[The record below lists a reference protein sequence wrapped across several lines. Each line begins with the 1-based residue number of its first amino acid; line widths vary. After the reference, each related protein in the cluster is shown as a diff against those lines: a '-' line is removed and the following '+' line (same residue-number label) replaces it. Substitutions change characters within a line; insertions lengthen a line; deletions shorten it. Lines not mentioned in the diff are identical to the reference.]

1 MIHVHKLFI
10 VGLFVLTAGSI
21 NASAQSF
28 PQRYD
33 GELDVCGKVSAGMKE
48 GKSLEAALIDL
59 FLSYSDQSTPAY
71 RSIQRAIIYN
81 AIQGCH
87 YDGGDVVR
95 AALRIDM
102 NLPLLVLS
110 MSESGVGLETL
121 SDALQQ
127 AGLSLA
133 TINDAVELATV
144 EGQTPSPGYAYV
156 LPPPFEVFGGG
167 GSSGTAGNGGGL
179 GQASPFIP

>member
-1 MIHVHKLFI
+1 MTHILRIFT
-10 VGLFVLTAGSI
+10 VGVFLSTVGSL
-21 NASAQSF
+21 NAFAQSF

-33 GELDVCGKVSAGMKE
+33 GELNVCSKVSGGMNQ
-48 GKSLEAALIDL
+48 GKSLESALVDL
-59 FLSYSDQSTPAY
+59 FLSYSDQPARAY
-71 RSIQRAIIYN
+71 HSIQRAIVDT

-110 MSESGVGLETL
+110 MSESGVGMETL
-121 SDALQQ
+121 RDALRQ
-127 AGLSLA
+127 AGLSRSA
-133 TINDAVELATV
+133 IDDAVEVARLESQA
-144 EGQTPSPGYAYV
+144 PSPANTFL
-156 LPPPFEVFGGG
+156 LPPPFEVFGVG
-167 GSSGTAGNGGGL
+167 GSSGSATSGGGL

>member
-1 MIHVHKLFI
+1 MTRMLKIFV
-10 VGLFVLTAGSI
+10 VGVSLLTIGSLD
-21 NASAQSF
+21 AFAQSF

-33 GELDVCGKVSAGMKE
+33 GDLNVCGKVSSSMNQ
-48 GKSLEAALIDL
+48 GKSLESALVSL
-59 FLSYSDQSTPAY
+59 FLSYSDQPPQAY
-71 RSIQRAIIYN
+71 HSVQRAIVDT

-110 MSESGVGLETL
+110 MSESGVGMETL
-121 SDALQQ
+121 RDALQQ
-127 AGLSLA
+127 AGLSFSA
-133 TINDAVELATV
+133 IDDAVEVARPKS
-144 EGQTPSPGYAYV
+144 QAPSYTFL
-156 LPPPFEVFGGG
+156 LPPPFEIFGGG
-167 GSSGTAGNGGGL
+167 GSSGSAASSGGL